1 MNHYN
6 TQCIYFRTIV
16 SYSHNILIN
25 EIQEYAVNFWEIN
38 PETICSLNVTTRCE
52 YRFWQFVIKHM
63 FLANFCLVMHPIG
76 LKSCQEIHW
85 EMQSDIELE
94 FSKSYN
100 LQLVWFFP
108 LHARQVARQGVWS
121 ALNFFPPR
129 WLVHWGMI
137 YGLSQRTLTAHKKKK
152 SLYRYR
158 QEFVTKNLVKLGLR
172 GSFGTRKIIS

>member
-121 ALNFFPPR
+121 ALNIFF
-129 WLVHWGMI
+129 LVDSFTQEWF
-137 YGLSQRTLTAHKKKK
+137 TACHKELWQPIRKKNPCIAIDK
-152 SLYRYR
+152 NSSL
-158 QEFVTKNLVKLGLR
+158 
-172 GSFGTRKIIS
+172 KIS